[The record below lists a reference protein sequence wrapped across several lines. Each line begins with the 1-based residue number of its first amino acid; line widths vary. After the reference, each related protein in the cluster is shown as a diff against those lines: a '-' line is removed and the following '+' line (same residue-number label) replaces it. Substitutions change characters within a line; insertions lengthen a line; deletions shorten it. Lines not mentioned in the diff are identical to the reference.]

1 MDSLVRSLDYHTIP
15 AATVQFPRTNEVFRD
30 PAETTDSPRDGPT
43 GVPKTYIARSHRFG
57 NQMSRSSSLPERPRL
72 DLDPDMTPEERL
84 DALREHYADVVEVHE
99 TLTSQLDAAHSRQES
114 LVEKVDRLERENET
128 LKSSSLYIATA
139 EELLEDGVVVKQ
151 HGNNQE
157 VLTEVSPSIR
167 DDLEAG
173 DRVAIN
179 DSFAVQ
185 TVLEPETDARAQA
198 MQVDD
203 SPDMDYEDIGGLE
216 EQIREVIETVEQ
228 PLVNAEQFREV
239 GIDPPSGVLLHGPP
253 GTGKTML
260 AKAVANE
267 TDATFIKMAGSELV
281 QKFIGEGAR
290 LVRDLF
296 ELASEHEP
304 AVIFIDEIDA
314 IAAKR
319 TESKTSGDAEV
330 QRTMM
335 QLLSEMDGFED
346 RGDIRIIAAT
356 NRFDMLDRA
365 ILRPGRFDR
374 LIEVPM
380 PDWDGRKRI
389 LEIHTQ
395 EMNLDD
401 DVELATLA
409 SDTEGFS
416 GAELASLSTEAGMF
430 AIRDERTEVRM
441 SDFRDAL
448 QKVRDEENAAGKPIA
463 FA

>member
-1 MDSLVRSLDYHTIP
+1 
-15 AATVQFPRTNEVFRD
+15 
-30 PAETTDSPRDGPT
+30 
-43 GVPKTYIARSHRFG
+43 
-57 NQMSRSSSLPERPRL
+57 MSRSPSLPERPRL
-72 DLDPDMTPEERL
+72 DLDPDMTPDERL
-84 DALREHYADVVEVHE
+84 DALQKHYVDVMEVHE
-99 TLTSQLDAAHSRQES
+99 TLTDQLETARDRRES
-114 LVEKVDRLERENET
+114 LVDEVDRLERQNET

-139 EELLEDGVVVKQ
+139 EELLDDGVVVKQ

-157 VLTEVSPSIR
+157 VLTEVSPTIR
-167 DDLEAG
+167 QDLEAG

-198 MQVDD
+198 MEVDQ
-203 SPDMDYEDIGGLE
+203 SPDVTYEDIGGLE
-216 EQIREVIETVEQ
+216 SQIREVVETVEQ
-228 PLVNAEQFREV
+228 PLVNAQQFAEV

-346 RGDIRIIAAT
+346 RGEIRIIAAT

-374 LIEVPM
+374 LIEVPK

-395 EMNLDD
+395 EMNVADD
-401 DVELATLA
+401 ASLATLA
-409 SDTEGFS
+409 NDTEGFS
-416 GAELASLSTEAGMF
+416 GAELASLATEAGMF
-430 AIRDERTEVRM
+430 AIRDDRTEVQMR
-441 SDFRDAL
+441 DFEDAL
-448 QKVRDEENAAGKPIA
+448 EKVKDEEEAAGTPIA

>member
-1 MDSLVRSLDYHTIP
+1 
-15 AATVQFPRTNEVFRD
+15 
-30 PAETTDSPRDGPT
+30 
-43 GVPKTYIARSHRFG
+43 
-57 NQMSRSSSLPERPRL
+57 MSRSPSLPERPRL
-72 DLDPDMTPEERL
+72 ELDPDMTPDERL
-84 DALREHYADVVEVHE
+84 EALREHYADVMEVHE
-99 TLTSQLDAAHSRQES
+99 TLSKQLRAARNRQES
-114 LVEKVDRLERENET
+114 LTSKVDRIDRENET

-139 EELLEDGVVVKQ
+139 EELLDDGVVVKQ

-157 VLTEVSPSIR
+157 VLTEVPPSIR
-167 DDLEAG
+167 EDLEAG

-185 TVLEPETDARAQA
+185 MILDPETDARAQA

-203 SPDMDYEDIGGLE
+203 SPDVTYEDIGGLE
-216 EQIREVIETVEQ
+216 EQIREVCETVEQ
-228 PLVNAEQFREV
+228 PLVNADQFANV

-314 IAAKR
+314 IAARR

-335 QLLSEMDGFED
+335 QLLSEMDGFDD
-346 RGDIRIIAAT
+346 RGEIRIIAAT

-380 PDWDGRKRI
+380 PDWDGRRRI
-389 LEIHTQ
+389 LEIHT
-395 EMNLDD
+395 EDMNLDTN
-401 DVELATLA
+401 VELAVLA

-416 GAELASLSTEAGMF
+416 GAELASLATEAGMF
-430 AIRDERTEVRM
+430 AIRDDRTEVRM
-441 SDFRDAL
+441 CDFRDAL
-448 QKVRDEENAAGKPIA
+448 EKVQDEENAAGKPIA